1 MSVIQVV
8 SVYNDLSSLGRARA
22 TLHFLCREKED
33 GAGGEKNLKKLM
45 ERDRQRRR
53 DHMEF
58 HSFRFLSQ
66 MLFLKLTHVVFIT
79 PDSSKQL
86 VCGAESL
93 DLCLLRARAC
103 TSVRASSHV
112 WCRAFHTCVRLC
124 VCVCVSNLNAFHHSV
139 YGPCSVRSV
148 CKMPMLHT
156 QQPCPIEIDWSHGG
170 RVILGVYAVLL

>member
-1 MSVIQVV
+1 ML
-8 SVYNDLSSLGRARA
+8 YRLSAF
-22 TLHFLCREKED
+22 TMICRLSAELVQRCIFSAEKKKMERE
-33 GAGGEKNLKKLM
+33 EKKIKKKLM

-112 WCRAFHTCVRLC
+112 
-124 VCVCVSNLNAFHHSV
+124 
-139 YGPCSVRSV
+139 
-148 CKMPMLHT
+148 
-156 QQPCPIEIDWSHGG
+156 
-170 RVILGVYAVLL
+170 

>member
-1 MSVIQVV
+1 ML
-8 SVYNDLSSLGRARA
+8 YRLSAF
-22 TLHFLCREKED
+22 TMICRLSAELVQRCIFSAEKKKMERE
-33 GAGGEKNLKKLM
+33 EKMFLKKLM

-124 VCVCVSNLNAFHHSV
+124 VCVCVKSECIPSL
-139 YGPCSVRSV
+139 CLR
-148 CKMPMLHT
+148 
-156 QQPCPIEIDWSHGG
+156 
-170 RVILGVYAVLL
+170 AVQREKCV